1 MEEQRETLNQPG
13 QEEERSGRK
22 GQGSLYTGADKR

>member
-22 GQGSLYTGADKR
+22 GLSLYTGADKR